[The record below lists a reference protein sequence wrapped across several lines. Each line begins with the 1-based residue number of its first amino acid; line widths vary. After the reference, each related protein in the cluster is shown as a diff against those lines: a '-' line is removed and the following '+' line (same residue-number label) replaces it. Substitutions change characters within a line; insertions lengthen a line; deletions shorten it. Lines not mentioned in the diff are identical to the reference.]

1 MSADAAAE
9 AKKISNNHKKWIVD
23 LLRES
28 NNEVTCEK
36 MFEEG
41 EKHHC
46 DSLGAL
52 LRSLKNSKVIDF
64 PGIFLFARA
73 EDNDKII
80 KLINEDYDPF
90 A

>member
-1 MSADAAAE
+1 MSDE
-9 AKKISNNHKKWIVD
+9 AKLISNNHKKWIVD
-23 LLRES
+23 LLREN
-28 NNEVTCEK
+28 NNEVTTEL
-36 MFEEG
+36 MYLEG

-64 PGIFLFARA
+64 PGLFLFDRD
-73 EDNDKII
+73 EDKQKII
-80 KLINEDYDPF
+80 KLLKEDYDPF